1 VSAAERIGS
10 PAPPE
15 RRSSRLPR
23 GRRRLALVAILL
35 LGLASATVIQSF
47 SWNQTSH
54 YDLIRTIYHGKTTI
68 DAYQSNTGDKAYYK
82 GHWYSARAPG
92 LALFSE
98 PFYEALILVR
108 AESWTDAHVAP
119 PDHPGDEMIY
129 LIGLW
134 GDVLPGLLLL
144 LLVWRVAERY
154 EPGYGAATA
163 VIVGLG
169 TMVLPFSQL
178 LFSHMFTTFLCFAA
192 FWLMLKERDGPP
204 RPLLLAV
211 AGLAVGYA
219 FSSEYPTFFAAVVLG
234 LFLLSR
240 RDALTLGGVARRGG
254 AYVAGGIVG
263 IVPLLLY
270 NHFAFHSWTH
280 LAYSDIPRQQQG
292 FFGINAPNLKVLI
305 TLLLDSRGLLT
316 ISPILIMGAIGT
328 VMLYRRGKRAE
339 ALTIGGIC
347 VCYLGYN
354 SGYYLPF
361 GGGFMGPRFLDTL
374 LPFLAFP
381 VALTLKRFPGPTIAL
396 AAISITTTVIATITH
411 PLIGYETE
419 TVSWMRY
426 LSEGYFQP
434 TIASAYGL
442 GRSWGAIWTFLLPA
456 AGGVLLAAFVTPRLR
471 LSNAAL
477 GAGAIALLGWAL
489 FAVLGPTL
497 LGIDHQGLQEIYNA
511 GDHTA
516 FNLKLHS
523 GATYP
528 LKTLA
533 PTAAVVGLL
542 ALGAMRLM
550 RNERHRSLRPH
561 GDGAPTAAHHALS
574 G

>member
-1 VSAAERIGS
+1 MS
-10 PAPPE
+10 
-15 RRSSRLPR
+15 
-23 GRRRLALVAILL
+23 RRRAALAAILL
-35 LGLASATVIQSF
+35 VGVASATMIQSF

-54 YDLIRTIYHGKTTI
+54 YDLVRSLYDGKTTI
-68 DAYQSNTGDKAYYK
+68 DQYQANTGDKAYYK
-82 GHWYSARAPG
+82 GHYYSARAPG
-92 LALFSE
+92 LALFSL
-98 PFYEALILVR
+98 PFYDALNVVG

-129 LIGLW
+129 LVGLW
-134 GDVLPGLLLL
+134 GNVLPGLLLL
-144 LLVWRVAERY
+144 LLVWRVAERF
-154 EPGYGAATA
+154 EPGYGVAAA
-163 VIVGLG
+163 VSLGLG

-192 FWLMLKERDGPP
+192 FWLMLWEREGKPSP
-204 RPLLLAV
+204 SLLAI
-211 AGLAVGYA
+211 AGLAMGYA
-219 FSSEYPTFFAAVVLG
+219 FSSEYPTFFAALVLG

-240 RDALTLGGVARRGG
+240 KDSLTPLGVLRRGG

-270 NHFAFHSWTH
+270 NHYAFHSWTH

-292 FFGINAPNLKVLI
+292 FFGIGAPSLKVLA
-305 TLLLDSRGLLT
+305 TLLFDSRGLLT

-328 VMLYRRGKRAE
+328 VLLYRRGKRAE
-339 ALTIGGIC
+339 ALTITGIC
-347 VCYLGYN
+347 VCYLLYN

-396 AAISITTTVIATITH
+396 AAISIATTAIATITH
-411 PLIGYETE
+411 PLIGYENE
-419 TVSWMRY
+419 TVTWMHY
-426 LSEGYFQP
+426 LSQGYFQP

-442 GRSWGAIWTFLLPA
+442 GRGWGAIWPFLLA
-456 AGGVLLAAFVTPRLR
+456 AGGGVGLAAWATPRLH
-471 LSNAAL
+471 LSGAAL
-477 GAGAIALLGWAL
+477 GAGLIAILAWAL
-489 FAVLGPTL
+489 FAALAPTL
-497 LGIDHQGLQEIYNA
+497 LGIDHAGLASIYKA

-523 GATYP
+523 GSTYP

-533 PTAAVVGLL
+533 PVAAAAGLL
-542 ALGAMRLM
+542 ALGAMRLA
-550 RNERHRSLRPH
+550 RNAPEHPPERRDASTVARTQP
-561 GDGAPTAAHHALS
+561 ALS